1 MQSGVAMDR
10 KKTLKYLLLL
20 VTTGFFCVLLA
31 VVLYL
36 VHPDYEFTE
45 KKVTLYQDAGAGVM
59 STFLQNTGAVV
70 ASPDFSCGSGFY
82 SKAFDLT
89 LSAPEN
95 CKIYYTTDSSVPT
108 DQSNLYNGPI
118 AIKDISPNENTTH
131 VLAGVTDEQPVD
143 KANVIRAVVYDQA
156 GNHSEIVTKEYF
168 VAHRPIEYNAQ
179 LPTVSLVSDPINLFD
194 ETRGIYTN
202 YEMEKWER
210 EALFT
215 YYDADGNYVFEQNL
229 GVRLRGTSTRDGI
242 QKDFSL
248 IARNEYDGNDTI
260 QYPLFSIPT
269 DSLILRHR
277 DITQKE
283 GFLSSLVSD
292 RDLTTQEYQMVNLYL
307 NGEFW
312 GVYSLLTR
320 VDEYFLSNRYGVDE
334 SNIAF
339 VKINHF
345 AEGSDEAMQYYQ
357 QLMTFIS
364 SNDLSVDANYQKVCN
379 MIDIQSLIDWYVV
392 NSYWNNI
399 DANIFTINSMM
410 WRSINTGSNPYE
422 DGKWRFGI
430 YDLDHA
436 TSSSSF
442 FLIDSIQSKNIKY
455 AYQFDYF
462 IEPFPFG
469 AVSPVE
475 DPLMYAFMAN
485 ADFRKQ
491 FYDTYREIATNNF
504 DPDRVQQR
512 LDALVYK
519 EGNEV
524 LSAFFANRP
533 NYIFDF
539 LDDYMIHYA
548 ENYQKTTAA
557 NEEAE
562 ASQEESPFS
571 SLTVG
576 LTLPAFAVLA
586 IVLVV
591 AYVRQNGGFRRR
603 KRG

>member
-1 MQSGVAMDR
+1 MDR

-70 ASPDFSCGSGFY
+70 ASPAFSCDSGFY
-82 SKAFDLT
+82 NKAFDLT

-95 CKIYYTTDSSVPT
+95 CKIYYTIDSSVPT
-108 DQSNLYNGPI
+108 DQSSLYNGPI

-131 VLAGVTDEQPVD
+131 VLAGVTNEQPVD
-143 KANVIRAVVYDQA
+143 KANVIRAIVYDQA

-194 ETRGIYTN
+194 EKLGIYTN

-248 IARNEYDGNDTI
+248 IARSEYDGNDTI

-277 DITQKE
+277 EITQKE

-320 VDEYFLSNRYGVDE
+320 VDEYFLSNRYGIDE

-357 QLMTFIS
+357 QLMAFIS
-364 SNDLSVDANYQKVCN
+364 SNDLSVDENYQKVCN

-442 FLIDSIQSKNIKY
+442 PLIDSIQSKNIKY

-469 AVSPVE
+469 AVSPAE

-512 LDALVYK
+512 LDALVYQ
-519 EGNEV
+519 EGNEA

-533 NYIFDF
+533 NYIFNF

-548 ENYQKTTAA
+548 ENHEKAIAA
-557 NEEAE
+557 L
-562 ASQEESPFS
+562 QEEEGNTRRIFPLNSGTSIVMIPVFI
-571 SLTVG
+571 
-576 LTLPAFAVLA
+576 ALA
-586 IVLVV
+586 GVLVAV
-591 AYVRQNGGFRRR
+591 YIRQNGGFRRR

>member
-1 MQSGVAMDR
+1 MDR

-36 VHPDYEFTE
+36 FHPDYEFTE
-45 KKVTLYQDAGAGVM
+45 KKVTLYQDAEAGVM
-59 STFLQNTGAVV
+59 STFQQNVGASVS
-70 ASPDFSCGSGFY
+70 SPVFSCDSGFY
-82 SKAFDLT
+82 NNAFDLV
-89 LSAPEN
+89 LSAPAY

-108 DQSNLYNGPI
+108 DQSNLYSEPI
-118 AIKDISPNENTTH
+118 TIKDISANENTTH
-131 VLAGVTDEQPVD
+131 ALAGVPDAQPVD

-168 VAHRPIEYNAQ
+168 VAHSPAEYDAQ

-194 ETRGIYTN
+194 DTLGIYTN

-215 YYDADGNYVFEQNL
+215 YFDADGNYVFEQNL
-229 GVRLRGTSTRDGI
+229 GAKLRGTSTRDGV
-242 QKDFSL
+242 QKDFTL
-248 IARNEYDGNDTI
+248 IARDAYDGNDTI

-277 DITQKE
+277 EISQKE

-320 VDEYFLSNRYGVDE
+320 VDEYYLGQKYGIDE
-334 SNIAF
+334 NSIAF

-345 AEGSDEAMQYYQ
+345 PEGSDEAMQYYQ
-357 QLMTFIS
+357 QLIS
-364 SNDLSVDANYQKVCN
+364 FLTSTDLSIDANYQKACE

-410 WRSINTGSNPYE
+410 WRSISKGNNSYE

-442 FLIDSIQSKNIKY
+442 ALIKSIESKNIEY

-462 IEPFPFG
+462 IEAFPFG
-469 AVSPVE
+469 AKSPTE
-475 DPLMYAFMAN
+475 DPLINAFMAN

-491 FYDTYREIATNNF
+491 FYDTYQEIATKNF
-504 DPDRVQQR
+504 DSDRVQR
-512 LDALVYK
+512 LLDALPYQ
-519 EGNEV
+519 EGNEA

-533 NYIFDF
+533 NYIFQF

-557 NEEAE
+557 KEAAE

-591 AYVRQNGGFRRR
+591 VYVRQNGGFRRR
-603 KRG
+603 KESGK